1 MDNSKLFVGGLPYS
15 TTEEALKEFFSQ
27 VGEVASV
34 KIIVDRET
42 GNSKGFGF
50 VEMATPE
57 LAKEAMEKLNDM
69 ELDGRKIRVSEAR
82 PQQKREFR
90 PGNGFGGG
98 NRY

>member
-1 MDNSKLFVGGLPYS
+1 MATKLYVGGLPY
-15 TTEEALKEFFSQ
+15 TTTQDELQNAFAKAGTVTS
-27 VGEVASV
+27 AN
-34 KIIVDRET
+34 IIMDKMTNRSR
-42 GNSKGFGF
+42 GLGF